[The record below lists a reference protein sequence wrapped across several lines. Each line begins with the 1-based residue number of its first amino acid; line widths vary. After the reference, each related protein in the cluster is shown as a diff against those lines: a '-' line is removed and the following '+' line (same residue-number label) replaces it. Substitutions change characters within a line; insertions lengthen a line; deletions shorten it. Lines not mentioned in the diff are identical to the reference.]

1 VTRFTGRVA
10 VVTGAASG
18 IGAATARRLAS
29 EGANVVAADLDGQRL
44 LSLNLPGDHLRV
56 HADTADRQAID
67 DLIDRALS
75 RFGHI
80 DVLVANAGIWQQRN
94 FLDLDT
100 AEWDRVM
107 HVNLRG
113 SFLISQRVARTMVSA
128 RGPGA
133 IVITASTNG
142 FVAEPDTAH
151 YNAAKGGLVM
161 LAKSMAVDL
170 AGYGIRVNAVAPGTI
185 RTPLNSAA
193 LDAAAGMTAFASPPA
208 GRWGEPED
216 CASAI
221 AYLASDDASYVTG
234 TVLVVDGG
242 QTALNGPAQPDDRPP
257 KTRTSHVD

>member
-1 VTRFTGRVA
+1 MTRFTGRVA

-18 IGAATARRLAS
+18 IGAATALRLAG
-29 EGANVVAADLDGQRL
+29 EGARVVAADLDGQRL
-44 LSLNLPGDHLRV
+44 ASLDLPPGQLRV
-56 HADTADRQAID
+56 HADTADPEAID
-67 DLIDRALS
+67 DLVDRALS
-75 RFGHI
+75 RFGKI

-94 FLDLDT
+94 FLDLKT
-100 AEWDRVM
+100 AEWDRVL

-113 SFLISQRVARTMVSA
+113 TFLISQRVARSMVSA
-128 RGPGA
+128 GCPGA

-142 FVAEPDTAH
+142 FVAERDTAH

-170 AGYGIRVNAVAPGTI
+170 ASYGIRVNAVAPGTI

-193 LDAAAGMTAFASPPA
+193 LDAATGITAFASPLA
-208 GRWGEPED
+208 GRWGDPDD
-216 CASAI
+216 CAAAI

-242 QTALNGPAQPDDRPP
+242 QTALNGPAQPGSGRSP
-257 KTRTSHVD
+257 KG